1 MSEPSASPA
10 AEPPQPQPLPP
21 PPRRV
26 EMRLVP
32 LVSLWLLRALVQP
45 LFAGVG
51 CLFMGLFVIGVRG
64 ELERGVISGKLLLF
78 AAGVASMLVW
88 SYVAV
93 VGGIKTFWLTPRRT
107 RRILSHGQET
117 IGTLMSKIVTETE
130 SSYSYGLTYSY
141 TDTAGRK
148 FTQQSGRVS
157 FGLWKTLYEDQ
168 KVTVLYDPSRSEN
181 SILYEAADYVI
192 KQ

>member
-10 AEPPQPQPLPP
+10 AESPPPLPP

-45 LFAGVG
+45 LFAGIG
-51 CLFMGLFVIGVRG
+51 CLFMALFMTGVRA
-64 ELERGVISGKLLLF
+64 ELERGAISGKLLMF
-78 AAGVASMLVW
+78 AAGVAFMGLW
-88 SYVAV
+88 CYVAV
-93 VGGIKTFWLTPRRT
+93 VGGIKTFWLAPRRI

-117 IGTLMSKIVTETE
+117 TGTLMSKIVTETE

-157 FGLWKTLYEDQ
+157 FRLWKTLYEDQ
-168 KVTVLYDPSRSEN
+168 KVTVLYDPIRTDH
-181 SILYEAADYVI
+181 SILYEAADYRI
-192 KQ
+192 KP